1 MAEERSRQEEEARRL
16 EAEQVREKEEL
27 ALWLAEEEQERLE
40 REEVEHLQKQV
51 CALPQPSR
59 GCAQMNG
66 VQSGCGLPQPGALCT
81 GAGCGAQAGSSS
93 TGVPSQKVRA
103 AKQVRGLQR

>member
-1 MAEERSRQEEEARRL
+1 MAEEGSHQEEEARRL
-16 EAEQVREKEEL
+16 EAEQEPAKEEL
-27 ALWLAEEEQERLE
+27 ALLLAEEEQEQLE
-40 REEVEHLQKQV
+40 REEVECLQKQV

-81 GAGCGAQAGSSS
+81 GAGCRAQAGSSS